1 MKINKKLPL
10 VESYDLF
17 KKQNLIEYNDE
28 INYFIWFMKEYSKPD
43 YYIKLEINN
52 NIVFSIKK

>member
-28 INYFIWFMKEYSKPD
+28 INYFRSQINFPEGDIVRDIKETRT
-43 YYIKLEINN
+43 
-52 NIVFSIKK
+52 